1 MKTIDAP
8 GTAQTALSCC
18 HVQYIHFT
26 YSTLTAIMHKKKIS
40 PKSKDEVRRAV
51 TTPTRS
57 SAQMTNDV

>member
-26 YSTLTAIMHKKKIS
+26 YSTLTAIMHKKKSRRKAKTRCDAPS
-40 PKSKDEVRRAV
+40 PRRHEAV
-51 TTPTRS
+51 LR
-57 SAQMTNDV
+57 